1 VSGTSSEAYWRLTVK
16 WLARGENDLPDDRSW
31 LGPDEA
37 RRVASLRYTKRR
49 TDYLLTRW
57 TTKETVTRLL
67 GLTGDRASFRRIE
80 VRNHISGAPEV
91 YVDGRPLDLAISLTD
106 RAGWAVCLMSSDS
119 GRVGC
124 DLELVEPRSP
134 GFVSDYFTDDEQR
147 FVAAASDEAAR
158 QVAANLLWS
167 AKESALKVLRTG
179 LRRDTR
185 SVEVRLSDEREA
197 DAWIPLTVRATE
209 GVMLPGWWRRF
220 GSFLLT
226 VATDRATS
234 PPVALEDPPALG
246 TAEPTHSWLA
256 RPL

>member
-1 VSGTSSEAYWRLTVK
+1 MK
-16 WLARGENDLPDDRSW
+16 WLARSENDLPDDHSW
-31 LGPDEA
+31 LGPGEA
-37 RRVASLRYTKRR
+37 KRVTSLRYTKRR

-57 TTKETVTRLL
+57 TTKETVARLL

-80 VRNHISGAPEV
+80 VRNHSSGAPEA
-91 YVDGRPLDLAISLTD
+91 YFDGRPLDFAISLTD
-106 RAGWAVCLMSSDS
+106 RAGWAVCLMSSELKQ
-119 GRVGC
+119 VGC

-134 GFVSDYFTDDEQR
+134 GFVRDYFTDGEQR
-147 FVAAASDEAAR
+147 FVADASDEIGR

-185 SVEVRLSDEREA
+185 SVDVLVANEPRTGG
-197 DAWIPLTVRATE
+197 WMPLTLRTTE
-209 GVMLPGWWRRF
+209 GVVLPGWWRRF
-220 GSFLLT
+220 GAFLLT
-226 VATDRATS
+226 VAADQATS

-246 TAEPTHSWLA
+246 TAKPTHGWLA

>member
-1 VSGTSSEAYWRLTVK
+1 MK

-31 LGPDEA
+31 LGPGEA
-37 RRVASLRYTKRR
+37 KRVASLRYTKRR

-57 TTKETVTRLL
+57 TTKETVARLL
-67 GLTGDRASFRRIE
+67 GLAGDRASFPRIE
-80 VRNHISGAPEV
+80 VHNHISGAPEA
-91 YVDGRPLDLAISLTD
+91 YLDGRPLDVAISLTD
-106 RAGWAVCLMSSDS
+106 RAGWAVCLMSSDLR
-119 GRVGC
+119 RVGC

-134 GFVSDYFTDDEQR
+134 GFVRDYFTDDEQR
-147 FVAAASDEAAR
+147 FVAAAADEIGR

-185 SVEVRLSDEREA
+185 SLEVLVSNEPEA
-197 DAWIPLTVRATE
+197 GGWMPLTAHTTE
-209 GVMLPGWWRRF
+209 GAILPGWWRRF
-220 GSFLLT
+220 GAFLLT
-226 VATDRATS
+226 VATDRPTS

-246 TAEPTHSWLA
+246 TAEPTHGWLA

>member
-1 VSGTSSEAYWRLTVK
+1 LTVK
-16 WLARGENDLPDDRSW
+16 WLARGESDLPEDRSW
-31 LGPDEA
+31 LGSSEA

-57 TTKETVTRLL
+57 TTKETVARLL
-67 GLTGDRASFRRIE
+67 GLAGNMASFRRIE
-80 VRNHISGAPEV
+80 VHNQASGAPEL
-91 YVDGRPLDLAISLTD
+91 YVDGRPVDLAISLTD
-106 RAGWAVCLMSSDS
+106 RAGWAVCLLSSDLKNI
-119 GRVGC
+119 GC

-134 GFVSDYFTDDEQR
+134 GFVSDYFTDDEQT
-147 FVAAASDEAAR
+147 FVAAASDETAR

-185 SVEVRLSDEREA
+185 SVDVRVWNEPEA
-197 DAWIPLTVRATE
+197 GAWMPLTVRASD
-209 GVMLPGWWRRF
+209 GVILPGWWRRF

-226 VATDRATS
+226 VAADRPTP